1 MKKTLS
7 KLAALATAAALVLG
21 GCSSNTGTGAPSSSA
36 TGSSDTT
43 PAATTTAPETT
54 PPAASDGDKY
64 EIKDFV
70 TYALQSNEMETFN
83 ILQSQSAPTLNVLT
97 NAIEGLLSVDN
108 YGELTPAVAES
119 WNSDDGGLTWTF
131 NIRKG
136 VKWVD
141 QQGNEKAD
149 CTAQDFVTGLEWI
162 LNFHKNMSFNT
173 SMPMELIKGAS
184 EYYEYT
190 KGLSEEEGKA
200 LDSSKML
207 EMVGIATPDDYTLV
221 YTCTAPK
228 PYFPT
233 VAAYNCLYPAPKG
246 LIDELGVDGFLEM
259 NQETMWYNGCYT
271 ITSYIQGNE
280 KVLTKNPAYWD
291 KDCFLFDTVTIKMVE
306 SHDNAYQLYQSGELD
321 NVDLTESNLKT
332 IYDSAS
338 NVFHDYL
345 VEKQPTKFS
354 YLFHF
359 NYNKLWADGTP
370 DTNWNSAIANEAFRQ
385 TWYYGLEL
393 TEWLRRT
400 NAINP
405 LKCENNAYTM
415 KGLVYTSDGRDYVDL
430 VEEKLGIGK
439 QNGETML
446 KYSKEKFDAF
456 KKQAMEELTAKG
468 VTFPVEADYYV
479 ASGNQTTLDTATVLK
494 QTFSDCFGDD
504 FIVLNIKTYVS
515 SLSKE
520 VRTPQLQSFVING
533 WGADYGDPQNY
544 VGQETYGQ
552 ANAYYSQNYSNID
565 DVTGEDELI
574 AVYKEFTEMVDAAN
588 AINDDMDARYAKFA
602 EAEAFFIQH
611 ALAVPCYYDIKWQL
625 TRVNDYSKINGMFG
639 CQNEKYKNWET
650 KKDGYTTAEYDALEA
665 AHASSKT
672 K

>member
-7 KLAALATAAALVLG
+7 KLVALATATALVLG
-21 GCSSNTGTGAPSSSA
+21 GCSSSNTSTQPSSSA
-36 TGSSDTT
+36 DTGTT
-43 PAATTTAPETT
+43 PAATTGATTPETT
-54 PPAASDGDKY
+54 TPAASDGDKY
-64 EIKDFV
+64 EIKDMV

-97 NAIEGLLSVDN
+97 NAIEGLLCVDT
-108 YGELTPAVAES
+108 YGELTPALAET

-131 NIRKG
+131 NLRKG

-141 QQGNEKAD
+141 QKGNEKAD
-149 CTAQDFVTGLEWI
+149 CTAQDFITGLEWV

-173 SMPMELIKGAS
+173 SMPMELIKGAT

-190 KGLSEEEGKA
+190 KSLSEAEGKA
-200 LDSSKML
+200 LDNTKIL
-207 EMVGIATPDDYTLV
+207 EMVGIAAPDDYTLV

-233 VAAYNCLYPAPKG
+233 VATYNCLYPAPQG
-246 LIDELGVDGFLEM
+246 LIDELGVDGFLQM

-321 NVDLTESNLKT
+321 NVDLTESNLKI
-332 IYDSAS
+332 IYDTPS
-338 NVFHDYL
+338 NEFHDQL
-345 VEKQPTKFS
+345 VEKQPTKYS

-370 DTNWNSAIANEAFRQ
+370 DTNWNSAVANEAFRQ

-393 TEWLRRT
+393 TEWFKRT
-400 NAINP
+400 NTINP
-405 LKCENNAYTM
+405 LKCENNTYTM
-415 KGLVYTSDGRDYVDL
+415 KGVVYTSDGRDYIEL

-446 KYSKEKFDAF
+446 KYNKEKFEEY
-456 KKQAMEELTAKG
+456 KKQAIEELTAKG
-468 VTFPVEADYYV
+468 VTFPVEADFYV

-515 SLSKE
+515 SLAKE
-520 VRTPQLQSFVING
+520 VRTPHLQSFVING

-588 AINDDMDARYAKFA
+588 AINDDMDARYEKYA

-625 TRVNDYSKINGMFG
+625 TRVNDYSKINGMYG
-639 CQNEKYKNWET
+639 CQNYKYKNWET
-650 KKDGYTTAEYDALEA
+650 KKDGYTTVEYDELEA
-665 AHASSKT
+665 AHTSAKSK
-672 K
+672 